1 MDPIIPQSE
10 LLAPPHQA
18 QEAKA
23 KPKGKR
29 ASDSVADRLRS
40 EIISG
45 RLPVGSRLLPE
56 RKLAEVL
63 AVSRVTVRSAIATL
77 QSEQLL
83 EVRRGSGITV
93 LDFRKSSS
101 VDIFEW
107 LMVGELQTK
116 EEQLNI
122 FSQVVHLRRSLALPT
137 LFEAMEKGTPEFRVE
152 MRRLVEEQRQ
162 RLNDPEAYFIADLE
176 ISQTVARQANNI
188 MVELLHNSLK
198 RAMVARLEFMT
209 AFIGPP
215 AEHFEGYSVL
225 LNLFEQGPEMAKNKE
240 FREQAAVLI
249 EHFENEGLNRVR
261 NLILNAPIEPLQ
273 QESAGLFEKGK

>member
-1 MDPIIPQSE
+1 MTTLPQSE
-10 LLAPPHQA
+10 LIAPPHQA
-18 QEAKA
+18 VEAPK
-23 KPKGKR
+23 KPKSKR

-63 AVSRVTVRSAIATL
+63 EVSRVTVRSAIATL

-83 EVRRGSGITV
+83 EVRRGSGITI

-116 EEQLNI
+116 EEQYSI
-122 FSQVVHLRRSLALPT
+122 FKQVVDVRRALAVPT
-137 LFEAMEKGTPEFRVE
+137 LFDALGKTTHDFRIQL
-152 MRRLVEEQRQ
+152 RLLIEEQRN
-162 RLNDPEAYFIADLE
+162 RIDDPEAYFHGDLE
-176 ISQTVARQANNI
+176 ISQAIARQANNI

-198 RAMVARLEFMT
+198 RAMVARLELML

-215 AEHFEGYSVL
+215 AEHFEGYNL
-225 LNLFEQGPEMAKNKE
+225 LLSIFDQDSELTKSPE
-240 FREQAAVLI
+240 FRQQAQLLLGQ
-249 EHFENEGLNRVR
+249 FEDLGLARVR
-261 NLILNAPIEPLQ
+261 ELIDNSDIQPQ
-273 QESAGLFEKGK
+273 QPESAGLFQKGK